1 MPATYTVKQVAEILG
16 YSTNSI
22 YTFLKEK
29 RIKGVRVGKGRFRIP
44 QSELD
49 RLLLTTKTKGGTSQ
63 RKSQEVIPLAT
74 EIPSI
79 LQIAHPSGVVEQQH
93 GYSPITGLIDGFGR
107 RAVDVPS
114 LFDWYIGISS
124 IVLGFSLA
132 LFSRLFEEVT
142 VVQFLPWMSSVR
154 VSFILGGFGL
164 LFTDIIGES
173 RSRWHI
179 TFHAVLAASYAA
191 LAFIMLGINDGD
203 AVMLFGLLSVTMIVT
218 YLLGM
223 GGIGSLSLYLWFLTL
238 LPPFVHYVWPLDFNV
253 PPLWSVFAPVHP
265 GLFLGFWTAASAIEG
280 WLLWWGYHKK
290 RLVFWI
296 IMGLS
301 AAALVATSVWYAT
314 NSFWIRS
321 FFTLVLGV
329 FTLFSPV
336 WGAFRFAHKKDRRLV
351 FSLFGYLLMLF
362 IVGINIIRFMQ
373 TNVLE
378 FASNQYLNKVNYGRV
393 VVETTLT
400 SVKMGLES
408 AAQNQLLVSAIAKED
423 TEVIGGILRGLY
435 EGSLGVRRLLAVTL
449 NGDILASYPLDE
461 SLVGQ
466 NIAYR
471 EYFTNAVLTKKTFIS
486 DVFESI
492 GSSPRA
498 VVAFAVPFIG
508 SDSEVTGILIGSLDL
523 DYLGDRLQQIASAK
537 DGEYFT
543 VVDRTGK
550 RLIHP
555 KKELIGTMVTA
566 DNAVIPGV
574 SAERGIHEWA
584 TFDGIRSL
592 QAYDTIGLTRWG
604 IAIHAP
610 LLAVLAPT
618 RTSSLVLFAMILVS
632 VGLISVFLLLYQARS
647 VRMPESR

>member
-1 MPATYTVKQVAEILG
+1 
-16 YSTNSI
+16 
-22 YTFLKEK
+22 
-29 RIKGVRVGKGRFRIP
+29 
-44 QSELD
+44 
-49 RLLLTTKTKGGTSQ
+49 
-63 RKSQEVIPLAT
+63 
-74 EIPSI
+74 
-79 LQIAHPSGVVEQQH
+79 
-93 GYSPITGLIDGFGR
+93 
-107 RAVDVPS
+107 
-114 LFDWYIGISS
+114 
-124 IVLGFSLA
+124 
-132 LFSRLFEEVT
+132 
-142 VVQFLPWMSSVR
+142 
-154 VSFILGGFGL
+154 
-164 LFTDIIGES
+164 
-173 RSRWHI
+173 
-179 TFHAVLAASYAA
+179 
-191 LAFIMLGINDGD
+191 
-203 AVMLFGLLSVTMIVT
+203 
-218 YLLGM
+218 
-223 GGIGSLSLYLWFLTL
+223 
-238 LPPFVHYVWPLDFNV
+238 
-253 PPLWSVFAPVHP
+253 
-265 GLFLGFWTAASAIEG
+265 
-280 WLLWWGYHKK
+280 
-290 RLVFWI
+290 
-296 IMGLS
+296 
-301 AAALVATSVWYAT
+301 
-314 NSFWIRS
+314 
-321 FFTLVLGV
+321 
-329 FTLFSPV
+329 
-336 WGAFRFAHKKDRRLV
+336 
-351 FSLFGYLLMLF
+351 MLF

-393 VVETTLT
+393 VVESTLT

-435 EGSLGVRRLLAVTL
+435 EGSLGVRRLLVVTL
-449 NGDILASYPLDE
+449 NGDILVSYPLDE
-461 SLVGQ
+461 SLIGQ

-486 DVFESI
+486 DIFESI

-574 SAERGIHEWA
+574 AGERGIHEWS